1 MLRNPMHAAYTI
13 LGLILHHCP
22 TGKEQAF
29 MSQKYG
35 EIVRQ
40 IHLDFETNHDI
51 EGEKAMAGILL
62 DGLKYGNWPWSLP
75 AHTVSDADMLN
86 HIRETFADVD
96 PNVFIP
102 LDEINVGRIFGGQLM
117 AYVTSDRFKDVPD
130 FILEVNHGRH
140 GLCKRYIPEAGTFG
154 PWGKEGRQGN

>member
-29 MSQKYG
+29 MSQKYS

-40 IHLDFETNHDI
+40 IYLDFETNHDI

-62 DGLKYGNWPWSLP
+62 DGLKYGNWPWSIP
-75 AHTVSDADMLN
+75 AERSQNPFKVGDRVREGRTAPKKVDSVGTVTEVDGD
-86 HIRETFADVD
+86 HIKVVWDKENCAPTYGLA
-96 PNVFIP
+96 
-102 LDEINVGRIFGGQLM
+102 
-117 AYVTSDRFKDVPD
+117 TRFVLVPD
-130 FILEVNHGRH
+130 QR
-140 GLCKRYIPEAGTFG
+140 AG
-154 PWGKEGRQGN
+154 E